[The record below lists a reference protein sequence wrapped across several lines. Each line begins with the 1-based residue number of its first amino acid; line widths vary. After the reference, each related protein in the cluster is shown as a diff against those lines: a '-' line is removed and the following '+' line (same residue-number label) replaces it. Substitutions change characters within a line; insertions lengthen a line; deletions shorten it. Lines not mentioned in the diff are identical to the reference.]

1 MEWIYLAIIHSFLVV
16 SLIVYIR
23 YDTTPYFIL
32 PIIANIIVGILS
44 ILYFTYYYKEDF
56 TKEFANPIYYLY
68 SLVFLA
74 ITMLSFYIIK
84 NCPNPAYFRIFVAL
98 EIILLLLITIYINN
112 IYDIS
117 TQTMLGILCGCAS
130 ILLIS
135 LDENNNNKK

>member
-16 SLIVYIR
+16 SLITYIR

-84 NCPNPAYFRIFVAL
+84 KCPNPAYFRIFVAL